1 MRLIETTVHCNAQLF
16 LIMIDIEGK
25 EDYHFPSGTVLSISD
40 FLIPIYQVE
49 SAQSYYV
56 GSYYPPQPWLCYR
69 WIFHQLYSN
78 PRKVFL
84 NLAYTYLNIF
94 AKYLPKLVNFVKR
107 NYYCKILRYKALRC
121 VDFRDTQL
129 LFGSKSYSP
138 AVTHDKI
145 YDFCIL

>member
-1 MRLIETTVHCNAQLF
+1 MRLIETTVHCNAQVF

-69 WIFHQLYSN
+69 WIFHHLYANPQFYIQLVFKAPLCITLTISDQKIVSGSLFLTEKKILPN
-78 PRKVFL
+78 FFKRKVHFFFQSSFL
-84 NLAYTYLNIF
+84 VRKLTCKKNIE
-94 AKYLPKLVNFVKR
+94 KL
-107 NYYCKILRYKALRC
+107 I
-121 VDFRDTQL
+121 
-129 LFGSKSYSP
+129 
-138 AVTHDKI
+138 
-145 YDFCIL
+145 FCL